1 MGLYLNIIKIRLH
14 SAACFD
20 GVVVIDESLRVANGL
35 GSPFLSSMP
44 VDHLKQK
51 ISLFSL
57 FFSFFFFVT
66 SKFHVI
72 EVIEETHI

>member
-20 GVVVIDESLRVANGL
+20 GVVVIDDSLRVANGL
-35 GSPFLSSMP
+35 GSTFLSSMS

-51 ISLFSL
+51 IPFFLFFFL
-57 FFSFFFFVT
+57 FFSDEKIFKYRVNFM
-66 SKFHVI
+66 
-72 EVIEETHI
+72 

>member
-20 GVVVIDESLRVANGL
+20 GVVVIDDSLRVANGL
-35 GSPFLSSMP
+35 GSPLLSSMP

-57 FFSFFFFVT
+57 FFFFVT